1 MAAGISFRKL
11 KMTGQADSP
20 RISFWLIVILC
31 LPTFVAL
38 LVVLTS
44 TMRPNMSVYLLIPLA
59 FVAPS
64 CLLGAVIMAIQ
75 VRRSMP
81 RQLFRGTCVVLLLA
95 LVAAAAAITI
105 VCSVLISFQRAS
117 ARIIQRSTAF
127 IRARSR
133 EISHALSGRVAFV
146 TGASQGIG
154 RACALRLATAGA
166 AVAVAARNQEKL
178 NELVHEIT
186 AAGGTAAAFP
196 LDVTDEEQVKVMIKA
211 AAAQFGKIDILVNN
225 AGITRDQLVMRMKR
239 ADWDA
244 VLQTNLT
251 SAYLCIQQ
259 VSISMVKQRWG
270 RIINI
275 ASVFGQMGQ
284 AGQANYSASKAG
296 LIGLTMAIARELGS
310 RNITC
315 NAVAPGFIETA
326 MTEVLG
332 EEFKQNAAKQI
343 PLGRVGSPADVA
355 NAVAFL
361 ASDEASYITGHVLN
375 VNGGMLMG

>member
-1 MAAGISFRKL
+1 
-11 KMTGQADSP
+11 
-20 RISFWLIVILC
+20 
-31 LPTFVAL
+31 
-38 LVVLTS
+38 
-44 TMRPNMSVYLLIPLA
+44 
-59 FVAPS
+59 
-64 CLLGAVIMAIQ
+64 
-75 VRRSMP
+75 MP
-81 RQLFRGTCVVLLLA
+81 
-95 LVAAAAAITI
+95 
-105 VCSVLISFQRAS
+105 
-117 ARIIQRSTAF
+117 
-127 IRARSR
+127 
-133 EISHALSGRVAFV
+133 LSGRVAFI

-154 RACALRLATAGA
+154 RACALKLAGEGA

-178 NELVHEIT
+178 NELVNEI
-186 AAGGTAAAFP
+186 AATGGKAAAYA
-196 LDVTDEEQVKVMIKA
+196 LDVTDEEQIKA
-211 AAAQFGKIDILVNN
+211 SIKSVIAEFGKIDILVNN

-239 ADWDA
+239 ADWDM

-259 VSISMVKQRWG
+259 VSSSMLRQRWG

-326 MTEVLG
+326 MTQVLG
-332 EEFKQNAAKQI
+332 DEFKQNAAKQI
-343 PLGRVGSPADVA
+343 PLGRVGSVDDVA